1 MVESSKIRDRI
12 QQYLSGSVMDI
23 GCGDETII
31 PGAYGVDGR
40 SFPCVQH
47 LTNDLYNLPGQLPN
61 LVNTFDC
68 VFSSHTLEHLP
79 DAYRCVSEWSQ
90 FAKSGGY
97 FILYLPEG
105 GAYDN
110 YSNPEHFHDTRH
122 DQFLFWFKRAFCGEA
137 LTFTG
142 LPYSPAKFILS
153 ETGLDL
159 GDNRYSF
166 YLVAK
171 KL

>member
-1 MVESSKIRDRI
+1 MVESHKIVDKL
-12 QQYLSGSVMDI
+12 QNYLQGSVMDI
-23 GCGDETII
+23 GCGDEAVV
-31 PGAYGVDGR
+31 PSAFGVDGR
-40 SFPCVQH
+40 VFPCVSH
-47 LTNDLYNLPGQLPN
+47 VTDNLYDLPSQLPN
-61 LVNTFDC
+61 LVETFDC

-90 FAKSGGY
+90 FVKPGGY

-110 YSNPEHFHDTRH
+110 YSNPEHFHDTTYT
-122 DQFLFWFKRAFCGEA
+122 QFTFWFRRAFCGEA

-142 LPYSPAKFILS
+142 LLYAAPKFILS
-153 ETGLDL
+153 ESGLDV
-159 GDNRYSF
+159 GENSYSF

>member
-1 MVESSKIRDRI
+1 MVESHKIIDKI
-12 QQYLSGSVMDI
+12 EEYLQGSVMDI
-23 GCGDETII
+23 GCGDDTVIL
-31 PGAYGVDGR
+31 GAFGVDGR
-40 SFPCVQH
+40 VSPCVSH
-47 LTNDLYNLPGQLPN
+47 VTDNLYDLPSQLPN
-61 LVNTFDC
+61 LVETFDC

-90 FAKSGGY
+90 FVKPGGY

-110 YSNPEHFHDTRH
+110 YSNPEHFHDTTYT
-122 DQFLFWFKRAFCGEA
+122 QFTFWFRRAFCGEA

-142 LPYSPAKFILS
+142 LLYAAPKFILS
-153 ETGLDL
+153 ESGLDV
-159 GDNRYSF
+159 GENSYSF